1 MVWPQ
6 NDGSA
11 DKLDNKHF
19 ENFLVE
25 YIAAAKEVSSIKA
38 KLEMAKKLHLQ
49 MYNFFVISYGVFCHL
64 ISF

>member
-25 YIAAAKEVSSIKA
+25 YIAAAEEVPSI
-38 KLEMAKKLHLQ
+38 MKKFETEKNMNLQ
-49 MYNFFVISYGVFCHL
+49 M
-64 ISF
+64 

>member
-25 YIAAAKEVSSIKA
+25 YIAAAEEVSSIQV
-38 KLEMAKKLHLQ
+38 KLDMAKNLHMQ
-49 MYNFFVISYGVFCHL
+49 IYVF
-64 ISF
+64 ISFDMEFFSI

>member
-25 YIAAAKEVSSIKA
+25 YIAAAAEEVPSIMMKFETA
-38 KLEMAKKLHLQ
+38 KNMNLQ
-49 MYNFFVISYGVFCHL
+49 M
-64 ISF
+64 

>member
-25 YIAAAKEVSSIKA
+25 YIAAAEEVPSIMTKFETA
-38 KLEMAKKLHLQ
+38 KNMNLQ
-49 MYNFFVISYGVFCHL
+49 M
-64 ISF
+64 

>member
-25 YIAAAKEVSSIKA
+25 YIAAARAISYIVE
-38 KLEMAKKLHLQ
+38 KLEMAKDLHLQ
-49 MYNFFVISYGVFCHL
+49 KYSFFCHL
-64 ISF
+64 ISP

>member
-25 YIAAAKEVSSIKA
+25 YIAAAEEVPSI
-38 KLEMAKKLHLQ
+38 MAKFETAKN
-49 MYNFFVISYGVFCHL
+49 MNFSNVKMLCHL
-64 ISF
+64 M

>member
-25 YIAAAKEVSSIKA
+25 YIAAARAISYIKA
-38 KLEMAKKLHLQ
+38 KLEMAKNLHLQ
-49 MYNFFVISYGVFCHL
+49 IYNFFVI
-64 ISF
+64 

>member
-25 YIAAAKEVSSIKA
+25 YIAAAKEVSSIKE
-38 KLEMAKKLHLQ
+38 KLEMAK
-49 MYNFFVISYGVFCHL
+49 NCIC
-64 ISF
+64 

>member
-25 YIAAAKEVSSIKA
+25 YIAADEVSSIKA
-38 KLEMAKKLHLQ
+38 KLEMAK
-49 MYNFFVISYGVFCHL
+49 NFAFANI
-64 ISF
+64 

>member
-38 KLEMAKKLHLQ
+38 KLEMAQKLA
-49 MYNFFVISYGVFCHL
+49 FAITV
-64 ISF
+64 

>member
-25 YIAAAKEVSSIKA
+25 YIAAAEEVSSTKA
-38 KLEMAKKLHLQ
+38 KLEMAKNLHLQ
-49 MYNFFVISYGVFCHL
+49 IYNFFAI
-64 ISF
+64 

>member
-25 YIAAAKEVSSIKA
+25 YIAAADEVSSIKV
-38 KLEMAKKLHLQ
+38 KLDMAKNLHLQ
-49 MYNFFVISYGVFCHL
+49 IYIYIYFSFDMEFFAI
-64 ISF
+64 